1 MLNFL
6 SKIFGGNKSQKDV
19 ERINPIVE
27 QINKHFNSFSSL
39 SNDELR
45 GKTVVFQQRS
55 KKALLKS
62 TSRSKA

>member
-27 QINKHFNSFSSL
+27 QINKHYNSFQNL

-45 GKTVVFQQRS
+45 GKTRVFHNRG
-55 KKALLKS
+55 
-62 TSRSKA
+62 